1 MRDSRFFAPVSTHL
15 IIRIYF
21 RFLNNT
27 IMKIV
32 KYFILMFA
40 VIVLFYLPAS
50 EELTFRVFKLI
61 LETILNA
68 PKIYFDE
75 RWFYSRKRKE

>member
-1 MRDSRFFAPVSTHL
+1 
-15 IIRIYF
+15 
-21 RFLNNT
+21 
-27 IMKIV
+27 
-32 KYFILMFA
+32 MFA